1 MDRVYR
7 TTKMTTWILLLARN
21 TGYRHSGGIN
31 AGCYIVGTRYRSR
44 CCKLELLSQN

>member
-1 MDRVYR
+1 MDCVYR
-7 TTKMTTWILLLARN
+7 TTKMTTWILLAHN

-31 AGCYIVGTRYRSR
+31 AGRYSVGTRYRSR